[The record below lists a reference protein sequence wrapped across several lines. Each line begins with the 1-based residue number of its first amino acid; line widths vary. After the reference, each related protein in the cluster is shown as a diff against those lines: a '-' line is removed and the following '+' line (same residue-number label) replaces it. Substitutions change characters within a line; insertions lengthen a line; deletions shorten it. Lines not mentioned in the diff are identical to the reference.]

1 MSGKGTR
8 PHTHT
13 PATLIRGWLW
23 LKSDKS
29 ESTLLSK
36 GIFVTISGRPSSS
49 CHHNMG
55 AGSPEGSHLWGAR
68 YWETERKQS
77 LLTSFEPLHVTT
89 FALNPSLV
97 PENGYV
103 PSKSVSFAS
112 WHRGKSRSA
121 EGVRETLQRKVRSAS
136 PPVCGLCRL
145 PQCRQRPQPPALAGY
160 KASSAPRNCSS
171 GSFCIKHLQ
180 DMLALKFRGQQL
192 PSISLQDLFVAE
204 YLWWHTSP
212 RIFWHPKRAH
222 FWQVPKE
229 GP

>member
-68 YWETERKQS
+68 YWERERKQS

-121 EGVRETLQRKVRSAS
+121 EGMRETLQGKVRSAS
-136 PPVCGLCRL
+136 RLLCVGSAGSRNAGSVPSPQLLQGTKL
-145 PQCRQRPQPPALAGY
+145 PQRPATAALAAS
-160 KASSAPRNCSS
+160 ASSICRTCWP
-171 GSFCIKHLQ
+171 
-180 DMLALKFRGQQL
+180 
-192 PSISLQDLFVAE
+192 
-204 YLWWHTSP
+204 
-212 RIFWHPKRAH
+212 
-222 FWQVPKE
+222 
-229 GP
+229 